1 MVRPVILDAAAPI
14 MTSFVMQDVFS
25 ILLEQELGIFYRS
38 NAEPQI
44 PYLFIART
52 VPIVSWHGKWG
63 TNHKDL

>member
-52 VPIVSWHGKWG
+52 VHQS
-63 TNHKDL
+63 